1 MMLNSWDPEFRIP
14 LYFSVTHMRTSISHL
29 NGEREGAGPLSNL
42 LAESK
47 DLRNAVISN
56 LGLEVLEL
64 VGLLGKLALDLRAE
78 GDGLVNVAGN
88 ALEVLG
94 AHTTGRHG
102 GGTNADT
109 ARSEGRLV
117 TGDGVLVAGNV
128 DLLENGLNTSTIEV
142 VGAEV
147 DEDHVAVS
155 AVRDEL
161 VAKNLEL
168 LLESLGVLDDL
179 LLVLLELRGVDLL
192 ESNSQSSDGV
202 VVGTTLVAREDGE
215 VDRVLK
221 VVKDFLSGLIG
232 AADTLAEE
240 DHGTTGTTERLVG
253 GGGHNIGVLEGR
265 GNDTSG
271 DQARDVSHID
281 DEVGANL
288 IGNLAHALVV
298 NQTAVGRGTSDQT
311 LGAVHLG
318 VTLESVVVDD
328 TGLKVNTVREGL
340 EVGGNGRDLA
350 GGGLVAVTQVTTVGE
365 IQAHQAVV
373 GTHES
378 LVDLEVGG
386 ATRKALNVDAP
397 LGGVE
402 VEGLESTLLAGDL
415 NGVDVL
421 VATVVTSTG
430 VTLGVLVAH
439 GRTKSIEDST
449 RSEVLGGNQDD

>member
-1 MMLNSWDPEFRIP
+1 MLWYHIEITRPTNLD
-14 LYFSVTHMRTSISHL
+14 
-29 NGEREGAGPLSNL
+29 GKGEGAGPLSDL
-42 LAESK
+42 LAQGK
-47 DLRNAVISN
+47 DLGDGLGGN

-64 VGLLGKLALDLRAE
+64 VGLLGELTLDLLAE
-78 GDGLVNVAGN
+78 VDGLVNVTGN
-88 ALEVLG
+88 ALEVLLT
-94 AHTTGRHG
+94 HTTGGHG
-102 GGTNADT
+102 GGTDTDT
-109 ARSEGRLV
+109 AGGQSRLV
-117 TGDGVLVAGNV
+117 TRDGVLVASNV
-128 DLLENGLNTSTIEV
+128 DLLQDSLDTSTV
-142 VGAEV
+142 QALLAEI
-147 DEDHVAVS
+147 DENHVAVS

-161 VAKNLEL
+161 VAQSLEL
-168 LLESLGVLDDL
+168 VLESLGVLDDL
-179 LLVLLELRGVDLL
+179 LLVLLELGGSSLL
-192 ESNSQSSDGV
+192 EGNSKGGDGV

-215 VDRVLK
+215 VDRVLE
-221 VVKDFLSGLIG
+221 VVKNILAGLIG

-240 DHGTTGTTERLVG
+240 DHGTTGATERLVS

-271 DQARDVSHID
+271 DQTRNVSHVD

-298 NQTAVGRGTSDQT
+298 NQTAVGGGTGDQT

-318 VTLESVVVDD
+318 VTLKSVVVDD
-328 TGLKVNTVREGL
+328 TGLKVDTVREGL
-340 EVGGNGRDLA
+340 EVGGNGRDLP
-350 GGGLVAVTQVTTVGE
+350 GGGLVAVAQVTTVGE

-386 ATRKALNVDAP
+386 ATRKALDVHAP

-402 VEGLESTLLAGDL
+402 VECLESTLLAGDL

-439 GRTKSIEDST
+439 GRTKGIEDST